1 MAFWMNVEAKMQR
14 VQRNFFPIFLYV
26 RKFILL
32 SWIRYTTF
40 RCIQHIRQWNI
51 KWWKIPIDFYD
62 SLRLRPSN
70 LFSHSTQRNFS
81 IAFVISI
88 KEKSKKKRKKKVA
101 MPTANYSI
109 TNTQLDLNVCYPSL
123 CSPPNAISIRFII
136 LSLVMLQKQSP
147 HSVTFIFT
155 LHYTTREAV
164 TLMRWLVC
172 VGSVQFGSVWYVGE
186 RYAFLYLKCTHT

>member
-1 MAFWMNVEAKMQR
+1 MKDSNRLLWFVTFAALELIFSLNAKKLQHCLCDINQR
-14 VQRNFFPIFLYV
+14 
-26 RKFILL
+26 
-32 SWIRYTTF
+32 
-40 RCIQHIRQWNI
+40 
-51 KWWKIPIDFYD
+51 
-62 SLRLRPSN
+62 
-70 LFSHSTQRNFS
+70 
-81 IAFVISI
+81 
-88 KEKSKKKRKKKVA
+88 EKQKKKKKKVA

-123 CSPPNAISIRFII
+123 CLPPNAISIRFII

-164 TLMRWLVC
+164 TSMRWLVC